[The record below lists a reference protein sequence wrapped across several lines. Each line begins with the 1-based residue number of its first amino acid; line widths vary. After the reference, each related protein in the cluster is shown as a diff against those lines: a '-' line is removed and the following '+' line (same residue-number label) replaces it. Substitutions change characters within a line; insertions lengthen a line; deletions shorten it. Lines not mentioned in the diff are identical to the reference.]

1 MTVARFIYFS
11 LSAVPAN
18 ATLLM
23 ISRCVTTTMMI
34 GLPMPQTVRNCRK
47 ISAQIAQD
55 ISSRL
60 QEKKRRRSGLRRG
73 FLSCKIGEID
83 RQDVSLIFLQFLS
96 VLFVGVNL
104 ITHTKN

>member
-60 QEKKRRRSGLRRG
+60 QEKN
-73 FLSCKIGEID
+73 
-83 RQDVSLIFLQFLS
+83 
-96 VLFVGVNL
+96 VGVAGYGEAFCPARL
-104 ITHTKN
+104 EK